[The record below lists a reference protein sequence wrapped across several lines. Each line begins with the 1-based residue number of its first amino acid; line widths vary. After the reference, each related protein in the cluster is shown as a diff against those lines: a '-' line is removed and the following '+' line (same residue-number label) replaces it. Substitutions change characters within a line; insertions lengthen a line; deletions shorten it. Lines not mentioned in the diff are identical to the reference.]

1 MKWLF
6 TTMLVLLEID
16 NICSYVHIYR
26 QYIRQQEQLKKQ
38 LPSDNILSYP
48 KLDVNE
54 MDAQDKYDFQWYVI
68 AEENDIVVNKPYKAT
83 IWNKNYV
90 IWKNS
95 KNEYIGLDD
104 VCPHKGASLSNGKIV
119 NDNIVCPYH
128 GYEFNGG
135 CFHKE
140 YYV

>member
-6 TTMLVLLEID
+6 TTILVLLEID
-16 NICSYVHIYR
+16 SICSYVHIYR

-68 AEENDIVVNKPYKAT
+68 AEKNDIVVNKPYKAT

-104 VCPHKGASLSNGKIV
+104 VCPHKGCVIIKWK
-119 NDNIVCPYH
+119 DC
-128 GYEFNGG
+128 E
-135 CFHKE
+135 
-140 YYV
+140 